1 MNIHGGHKCVDAKG
15 CQEPYVQVSDNRC
28 ICPVTKSGCR
38 DLPYSIVYRYMSIT
52 SERSVP
58 SDIFQ
63 IQATS
68 VYPGAYN
75 TFRIRSGDD
84 NGDFYIRQINNISG
98 MLVLARAVNGPTEY
112 VLDLEMVSVNPL
124 LSIQTSSAL
133 RLTVYVGPHA
143 F

>member
-1 MNIHGGHKCVDAKG
+1 
-15 CQEPYVQVSDNRC
+15 
-28 ICPVTKSGCR
+28 
-38 DLPYSIVYRYMSIT
+38 MSIT

-68 VYPGAYN
+68 IYPGAYN

-84 NGDFYIRQINNISG
+84 NGDFYIRVRCNLLMFIDLKAPGVTFLNIT
-98 MLVLARAVNGPTEY
+98 LP
-112 VLDLEMVSVNPL
+112 DL
-124 LSIQTSSAL
+124 
-133 RLTVYVGPHA
+133 G

>member
-1 MNIHGGHKCVDAKG
+1 MDKAWVEKPWSTSSIHSGQTGSVNSNR
-15 CQEPYVQVSDNRC
+15 VSRQVLAGNLFLTSSRILTHALPCFSFKPSSRC
-28 ICPVTKSGCR
+28 MCPTVKPECR
-38 DLPYSIVYRYMSIT
+38 DLPFSIVHRYMSIT

-84 NGDFYIRQINNISG
+84 GGDFYIR
-98 MLVLARAVNGPTEY
+98 
-112 VLDLEMVSVNPL
+112 
-124 LSIQTSSAL
+124 
-133 RLTVYVGPHA
+133 VGGGFILPYH
-143 F
+143 

>member
-1 MNIHGGHKCVDAKG
+1 M
-15 CQEPYVQVSDNRC
+15 
-28 ICPVTKSGCR
+28 
-38 DLPYSIVYRYMSIT
+38 PYSIVHRYMSVT

-68 VYPGAYN
+68 VLPGAYN

-84 NGDFYIRQINNISG
+84 NGDFYIRQINNISA
-98 MLVLARAVNGPTEY
+98 MLVLARAVNGPREY

-124 LSIQTSSAL
+124 VSYQTSSVL
-133 RLTVYVGPHA
+133 RLTIYVGPNA

>member
-1 MNIHGGHKCVDAKG
+1 
-15 CQEPYVQVSDNRC
+15 
-28 ICPVTKSGCR
+28 
-38 DLPYSIVYRYMSIT
+38 MSIT

-84 NGDFYIRQINNISG
+84 NGDFYIRVRCNLFTFIDLKLPRATFWKLSCPI
-98 MLVLARAVNGPTEY
+98 LAFD
-112 VLDLEMVSVNPL
+112 LDYILQSVYFWE
-124 LSIQTSSAL
+124 LS
-133 RLTVYVGPHA
+133 H
-143 F
+143 

>member
-1 MNIHGGHKCVDAKG
+1 
-15 CQEPYVQVSDNRC
+15 
-28 ICPVTKSGCR
+28 
-38 DLPYSIVYRYMSIT
+38 MSIT

-84 NGDFYIRQINNISG
+84 NGDFYIRVRWNLFTLI
-98 MLVLARAVNGPTEY
+98 
-112 VLDLEMVSVNPL
+112 DLKPPGVTFLNVILPDL
-124 LSIQTSSAL
+124 
-133 RLTVYVGPHA
+133 G

>member
-1 MNIHGGHKCVDAKG
+1 
-15 CQEPYVQVSDNRC
+15 
-28 ICPVTKSGCR
+28 
-38 DLPYSIVYRYMSIT
+38 MSIT
-52 SERSVP
+52 SDRTVP

-75 TFRIRSGDD
+75 TFRIRSGDEE
-84 NGDFYIRQINNISG
+84 GEFYIRQINNISA
-98 MLVLARAVNGPTEY
+98 MLVLSRPVTGPKEY

-124 LSIQTSSAL
+124 MSYQTSSAL
-133 RLTVYVGPHA
+133 RLSVFVGQHS

>member
-1 MNIHGGHKCVDAKG
+1 
-15 CQEPYVQVSDNRC
+15 
-28 ICPVTKSGCR
+28 
-38 DLPYSIVYRYMSIT
+38 MSIT

-75 TFRIRSGDD
+75 SFRIRSGDD
-84 NGDFYIRQINNISG
+84 NGDFYIRQINNISA
-98 MLVLARAVNGPTEY
+98 MLVLARAVNGPQEY
-112 VLDLEMVSVNPL
+112 VLDLEMVSINPL
-124 LSIQTSSAL
+124 MSYHSSSAL
-133 RLTVYVGPHA
+133 RLTIYVGPYA

>member
-1 MNIHGGHKCVDAKG
+1 
-15 CQEPYVQVSDNRC
+15 
-28 ICPVTKSGCR
+28 
-38 DLPYSIVYRYMSIT
+38 MSIT

-68 VYPGAYN
+68 LSSGAYN

-84 NGDFYIRQINNISG
+84 NSDFYIRQINNISA
-98 MLVLARAVNGPTEY
+98 MLVLARAVTGPKEY
-112 VLDLEMVSVNPL
+112 TLDLEMLSVNPL
-124 LSIQTSSAL
+124 LSYQTSSVL
-133 RLTVYVGPHA
+133 RLSVYVGPHT